1 MCSTCKYV
9 LHMTTMIQI
18 RNVPT
23 ELHRQLK
30 ARAAQA
36 GMSLSDYLLGE
47 ARRSME
53 RPTMEELLA
62 RLKTRS
68 AVMTSESPAGI
79 LRAERDR
86 E

>member
-1 MCSTCKYV
+1 MRATCIHV
-9 LHMTTMIQI
+9 LHMSTMIQI

-30 ARAAQA
+30 ARAAQV
-36 GMSLSDYLLGE
+36 GLSLSDYLLGE
-47 ARRSME
+47 ARRSVE
-53 RPTMEELLA
+53 RPTMEEMLA
-62 RLKTRS
+62 RVRIRS
-68 AVMTSESPAGI
+68 AVVTLESPAEI

>member
-1 MCSTCKYV
+1 MS
-9 LHMTTMIQI
+9 MIQI
-18 RNVPT
+18 RNVPN

-36 GMSLSDYLLGE
+36 GMSLSDYMLSG
-47 ARRSME
+47 ARKMVE
-53 RPTMEELLA
+53 RPTMEEWLA
-62 RLKTRS
+62 HLKTRS
-68 AVMTSESPAGI
+68 PVVTSESPVDI